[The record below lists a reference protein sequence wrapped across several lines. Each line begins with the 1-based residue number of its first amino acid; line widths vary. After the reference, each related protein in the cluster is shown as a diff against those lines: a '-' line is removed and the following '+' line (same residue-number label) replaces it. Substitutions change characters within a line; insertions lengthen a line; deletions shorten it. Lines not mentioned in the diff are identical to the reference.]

1 LRAENKHSGWS
12 KYHPGAP
19 QKGENK
25 ERSNGKIIIENV
37 QAVVAVETNKLS
49 SKGAIGSKHFA
60 NVIDEPNT
68 EGRAMS

>member
-1 LRAENKHSGWS
+1 MGPKG
-12 KYHPGAP
+12 P

-37 QAVVAVETNKLS
+37 QVVVAVETNKLS
-49 SKGAIGSKHFA
+49 SKGAIDSKHFA